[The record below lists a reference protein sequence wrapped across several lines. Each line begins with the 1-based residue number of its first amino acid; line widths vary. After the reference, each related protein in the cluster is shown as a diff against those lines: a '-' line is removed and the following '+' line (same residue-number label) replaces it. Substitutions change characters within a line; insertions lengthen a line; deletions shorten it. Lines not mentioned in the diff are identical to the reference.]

1 LKNEKMLRGYARPRP
16 AASQDGGKVGFF
28 KKKLPPKPMVSR
40 ILFYEK
46 ALAAIE
52 DRIEI

>member
-28 KKKLPPKPMVSR
+28 KKKNCRQSQWCRGYYFAKKPWQP
-40 ILFYEK
+40 
-46 ALAAIE
+46 
-52 DRIEI
+52 